1 VALTVHTLAKK
12 KLDLK
17 FSLPVSG
24 SSSLISEISDVFRLG
39 QMRCLPQTY
48 SLFKK
53 VTVLPFLKI
62 SIKFCALRYAHIT
75 EVRWST
81 SLRTSNNI

>member
-48 SLFKK
+48 SLF
-53 VTVLPFLKI
+53 
-62 SIKFCALRYAHIT
+62 
-75 EVRWST
+75 
-81 SLRTSNNI
+81 